1 MVIQSGTS
9 INFRL
14 EGKKT
19 SSPQSKY
26 LDYSIG
32 IDIVSY
38 NKRLGVYVDIKFLYS
53 RHRNTLLCIDM
64 SIYRSIYI
72 SIYLY
77 VYLSSLSLSLSLS
90 VSLSLSLSVSLSL
103 SIYMYGYNSR
113 FVLHSFLIWEVIILV
128 SVHYSFLIA

>member
-90 VSLSLSLSVSLSL
+90 VSLSLSLSLSL
-103 SIYMYGYNSR
+103 YIYICMVITVDLFYI
-113 FVLHSFLIWEVIILV
+113 HS
-128 SVHYSFLIA
+128 